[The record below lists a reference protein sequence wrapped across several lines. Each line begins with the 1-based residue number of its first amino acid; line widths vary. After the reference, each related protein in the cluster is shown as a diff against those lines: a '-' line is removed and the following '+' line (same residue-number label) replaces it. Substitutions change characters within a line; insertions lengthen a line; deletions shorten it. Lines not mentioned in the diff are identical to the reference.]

1 VLWFTVLR
9 RSVACSALA
18 AFVLLTCLHLTLRP
32 RPWIH
37 EWYWTV
43 DAYHFVTILL
53 APLVAG
59 IAAWDGARWAGGTDT
74 VVTSNG
80 LGRAF
85 RSSWIPS
92 AVFGSAAYIAGL
104 VAASTITKV
113 RGTPGWP
120 GLAVIAS
127 VLPPLAL
134 IVACSVVGAAV
145 GWVAKRA
152 IIGPVVAV
160 GVFAL
165 LLVGYTTMPE
175 SLLRIGGATASLLA
189 LTPRT
194 SIQVLQSALYLACA
208 VTATAAVVA
217 KVDRLPRGRTLS
229 TAAAATVAV
238 ALTGAL
244 TSLGGMR
251 FAEAAVDVRCAGA
264 DPTVCLSPSYE
275 HLRADIDAVVAEPFR
290 EFAAAGFAFPVRLT
304 QDFTAPAAE
313 GTAILPSRPID
324 LYDVEMMLV
333 FSIVPSDCDIF
344 RDPPTYRRYSDVA
357 YWVESLLGIAVPGD
371 PTVAAAVADGDTA
384 EAREYVQRIERELAT
399 CGP

>member
-1 VLWFTVLR
+1 M
-9 RSVACSALA
+9 
-18 AFVLLTCLHLTLRP
+18 
-32 RPWIH
+32 
-37 EWYWTV
+37 
-43 DAYHFVTILL
+43 
-53 APLVAG
+53 
-59 IAAWDGARWAGGTDT
+59 
-74 VVTSNG
+74 
-80 LGRAF
+80 
-85 RSSWIPS
+85 
-92 AVFGSAAYIAGL
+92 
-104 VAASTITKV
+104 

-127 VLPPLAL
+127 VAPPLAL

-165 LLVGYTTMPE
+165 LLVGYTTLPE

-238 ALTGAL
+238 VLTGTL

-264 DPTVCLSPSYE
+264 EPTVCLSPSYE

-290 EFAAAGFAFPVRLT
+290 EFAAAGFAPPVRLT
-304 QDFTAPAAE
+304 QDFTAPATA

-333 FSIVPSDCDIF
+333 FSIVPRDCDIF

-384 EAREYVQRIERELAT
+384 EAREYVRRIRARARNVRALSLWSRRYHVRRILIVAAIEVAAWRRPRRP
-399 CGP
+399 GPRPRSRTRTSSGCSRR